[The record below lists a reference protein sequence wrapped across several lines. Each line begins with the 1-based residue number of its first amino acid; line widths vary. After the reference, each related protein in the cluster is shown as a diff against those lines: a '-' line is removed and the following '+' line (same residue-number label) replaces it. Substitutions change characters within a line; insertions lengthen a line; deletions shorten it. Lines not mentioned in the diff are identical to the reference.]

1 MSPGKPHIC
10 YNLNLLKF
18 IETFF
23 GLNIWSILENFPC
36 ALEKNVY
43 STAFGWNVFTSSL
56 IFYLKPL
63 FLC

>member
-1 MSPGKPHIC
+1 MC
-10 YNLNLLKF
+10 YNLNLKF

-23 GLNIWSILENFPC
+23 SLNIWSILENFPR

-43 STAFGWNVFTSSL
+43 STAFGWNVFTYNL